1 MADKIGRAIADVARH
16 HQVLCITHLAPIAAF
31 AGAHF
36 VVSKS
41 DAGGVTR
48 STVVRV
54 GKKERAAEVARMCA
68 LDAEPTDP
76 LLSPRYAAL
85 HGLPPA
91 LIQVGSIDLLRS
103 DGEVMAHRLGK
114 AAVPWERQVWNGQ
127 MHAFT
132 LLAGVL
138 PEARAALRELG
149 AFTARCTDRPG

>member
-1 MADKIGRAIADVARH
+1 M
-16 HQVLCITHLAPIAAF
+16 
-31 AGAHF
+31 
-36 VVSKS
+36 
-41 DAGGVTR
+41 
-48 STVVRV
+48 
-54 GKKERAAEVARMCA
+54 
-68 LDAEPTDP
+68 
-76 LLSPRYAAL
+76 

-114 AAVPWERQVWNGQ
+114 AGVPCELQVWNGQ

-149 AFTARCTDRPG
+149 AFAARCTDRPG